1 MKTKDTSNP
10 EQKLTVR
17 LSQETLGKLR
27 QMAVDH
33 QRSLNSEI
41 VWGLQLYI
49 TENRRKGVE

>member
-17 LSQETLGKLR
+17 MSQETLEKIR
-27 QMAVDH
+27 QLAKDH

-41 VWGLQLYI
+41 VWGLQFYI
-49 TENRRKGVE
+49 KHEEKERI